1 MTEGGSRVHGVKKPD
16 TFDKKSTPKF
26 DRMFMRSTEGLCDL
40 WDLTD
45 GLTSFERGS
54 MGFDRIWSMGF
65 DRGFNDINF

>member
-16 TFDKKSTPKF
+16 TFDKKPTPRF

-45 GLTSFERGS
+45 GLTSFDRGS
-54 MGFDRIWSMGF
+54 MGFDRWSMGF
-65 DRGFNDINF
+65 YRGFNDINF